1 MNLTHHFLIAM
12 PALKD
17 DPNFGQSLTYICEHN
32 DNGAMG
38 LIVNQPLDLDIRE
51 LFAQM
56 QIPFDA
62 KTELEQSVYSGGPV
76 DSERGFILHQ
86 PSGEWQASIQ
96 IQDEISITTSRDI
109 LRAMASGNGPEK
121 TLTALGYAGWSGGQ
135 LEQEMAQNSWLSCP
149 ADPQILFDTPVEQRL
164 PAAAQLIGV
173 DLQQLSS
180 QTGRA

>member
-12 PALKD
+12 PSLKY

-32 DNGAMG
+32 ENGAMG

-56 QIPFDA
+56 QIPFDT
-62 KTELEQSVYSGGPV
+62 KTELEQSVYCGGPV

-86 PSGEWQASIQ
+86 PSGEWEASIQ
-96 IQDEISITTSRDI
+96 IQDEVNISTSRDI

-121 TLTALGYAGWSGGQ
+121 TLTALGYAGWAGGQ

-149 ADPQILFDTPVEQRL
+149 ANAQILFDTPVEQRL
-164 PAAAQLIGV
+164 QAAAQLIGV
-173 DLQQLSS
+173 DLGRISS
-180 QTGRA
+180 QAGHA